1 MYKDVIY
8 IKKILIIMATILL
21 SLTLV
26 ACSSKDSSN
35 EEEIE
40 QVDNYDI
47 GEIEED
53 DNYYEDD
60 YEEELYIE
68 EDDYEE

>member
-47 GEIEED
+47 SEIEED
-53 DNYYEDD
+53 DNIIKMIMKKN
-60 YEEELYIE
+60 YI
-68 EDDYEE
+68 